1 MLDISKGEFDEL
13 QKRELI
19 NKIKKCLSTL
29 EQYTIDGRMDT
40 DVSEASDDLQWYAR
54 QLDEMIGAD
63 YVAWE
68 DAERQ
73 DAIQDSY
80 R

>member
-1 MLDISKGEFDEL
+1 MDMTKDEYDEM
-13 QKRELI
+13 QRRELI
-19 NKIKKCLSTL
+19 NKMKKCLGIL
-29 EQYTIDGRMDT
+29 EQYMIDGRMDT

-68 DAERQ
+68 NGETR

>member
-1 MLDISKGEFDEL
+1 MLDISKGEFEEM
-13 QKRELI
+13 QRRELI
-19 NKIKKCLSTL
+19 NKIKKCLGIL
-29 EQYTIDGRMDT
+29 EQYVRDGRMDT

-68 DAERQ
+68 NGETR